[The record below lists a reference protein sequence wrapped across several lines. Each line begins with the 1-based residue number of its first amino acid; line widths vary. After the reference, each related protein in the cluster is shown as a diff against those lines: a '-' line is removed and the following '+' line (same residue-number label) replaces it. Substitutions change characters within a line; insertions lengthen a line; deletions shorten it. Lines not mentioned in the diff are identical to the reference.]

1 MPRQKAP
8 PMVKAPLQP
17 AFAHLNLRRNPFGE
31 VDQSQRAR
39 LAVVE
44 VDRFVRRLAS
54 PGYAV
59 QFIGEQGRGKTTHL
73 LAIARQLAGSVYI
86 QVAEGERPRI
96 PQSRRLLIDEAERLP
111 RSQRCRV
118 FRRPV
123 SLALGIHQGLDREL
137 AEAGFEVETVTLSGA
152 LVPETLHAMLN
163 RRIEWARRGPGD
175 LPRITL
181 ETAESLIGRFGDNVR
196 EIEWRL
202 YELFQSLPEIRNV

>member
-1 MPRQKAP
+1 
-8 PMVKAPLQP
+8 MVKAPLQP

-86 QVAEGERPRI
+86 QVTEGERPRI